1 MNRIKQLREEK
12 NITQQELANKINGA
26 KSTIAMYE
34 KGTRKPSMQILIKL
48 SDIFDCSIDYLLG
61 KSDVRKPEIQ
71 NEDLLD
77 LAKVGFTKENYKP
90 PSLYALITDFL
101 NNFITTFS
109 YHLQLLHINSTISFS
124 IHYSSYKI
132 FRSFC
137 IKNIFLFI
145 SYSGYYT
152 KVAKSYTKFVEF
164 WFCKMII

>member
-12 NITQQELANKINGA
+12 NITQQELADKINGA

-77 LAKVGFTKENYKP
+77 LAKVGFTKENYNP
-90 PSLYALITDFL
+90 PSDKQKEQIRTILETILEDNKKDNKND
-101 NNFITTFS
+101 NN
-109 YHLQLLHINSTISFS
+109 
-124 IHYSSYKI
+124 
-132 FRSFC
+132 
-137 IKNIFLFI
+137 
-145 SYSGYYT
+145 
-152 KVAKSYTKFVEF
+152 
-164 WFCKMII
+164 